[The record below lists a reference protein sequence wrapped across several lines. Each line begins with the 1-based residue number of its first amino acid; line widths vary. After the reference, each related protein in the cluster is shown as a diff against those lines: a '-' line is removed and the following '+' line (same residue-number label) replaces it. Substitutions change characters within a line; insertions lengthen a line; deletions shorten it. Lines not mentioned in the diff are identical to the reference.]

1 MQVMKAIET
10 MLAVRSYSSK
20 PIADEIV
27 TRIVQAG
34 RLTGSSMNQQAW
46 DFVVVRDHDT
56 LHRLGEL
63 ASTGS
68 YVAAAQCAVAV
79 VVPDS
84 PVGIIDGTRAGQDMM
99 LAAWGEGIGSNW
111 VGNVNH
117 DTIKKLL
124 HIPVECMVLTL
135 IPFGYPDR
143 AIGAGRKNRKPLNNV
158 AHRERFGEPYTG

>member
-10 MLAVRSYSSK
+10 MLAVRSYR
-20 PIADEIV
+20 DEPVVEEVV
-27 TRIVQAG
+27 TRVVQAG

-46 DFVVVRDHDT
+46 DFVVIQDRDT
-56 LHRLGEL
+56 LRKLGGL
-63 ASTGS
+63 AKTGR
-68 YVAAAQCAVAV
+68 YIAGAQFAVAV

-84 PVGIIDGTRAGQDMM
+84 PVGIIDGTRASQDMM

-117 DTIKKLL
+117 DAIKNLL
-124 HIPVECMVLTL
+124 GIPAERMVLTV

-143 AIGAGRKNRKPLNNV
+143 KLGAGRKNRKPLSHV
-158 AHRERFGEPYTG
+158 AHRERFDQPYTG

>member
-46 DFVVVRDHDT
+46 DFVVIRDRDT
-56 LHRLGEL
+56 LRQLGEL
-63 ASTGS
+63 ATTGP
-68 YVAAAQCAVAV
+68 YIAAAQCAVAV
-79 VVPDS
+79 VVPNS
-84 PVGIIDGTRAGQDMM
+84 SVGIIDGARASQDMM
-99 LAAWGEGIGSNW
+99 LAAWEEGIGSNW
-111 VGNVNH
+111 VGNVDH

-124 HIPVECMVLTL
+124 DVPVERMVLTV

-143 AIGAGRKNRKPLNNV
+143 TIGAGRKNRKPLNDV
-158 AHRERFGEPYTG
+158 AHREQFGKPYTG